1 MNSLVATSRDAGYH
15 PVEVTLGRGSNTGAA
30 LGSAVV
36 VSSPP
41 TIAVAVTS
49 GVPVPGVQVVP
60 IASGLSIVRCSS
72 IGVRSDPNAAT
83 SLAVERME
91 AAHRPAVGVVVGGKA
106 VVDYGLGNSCFRR
119 PYRRRYW
126 IWSSS

>member
-1 MNSLVATSRDAGYH
+1 MNSPVATSRAAGYH
-15 PVEVTLGRGSNTGAA
+15 PAEATLERGLSAGVA
-30 LGSAVV
+30 LGLAVV

-41 TIAVAVTS
+41 TIAVVATS
-49 GVPVPGVQVVP
+49 GVHFPGVQVVP

-72 IGVRSDPNAAT
+72 IDVRSDPNAAT

-91 AAHRPAVGVVVGGKA
+91 AVHRLAVGMVVGGRA
-106 VVDYGLGNSCFRR
+106 VVDRGLCNSCFRR
-119 PYRRRYW
+119 PCRRRCW